1 MTDDGDAPCPWHTV
15 VHVFVLKNKNYSRVV
30 THFLDVTQSSTK
42 P

>member
-1 MTDDGDAPCPWHTV
+1 MTDDGDAPWHTV
-15 VHVFVLKNKNYSRVV
+15 VHVFVLKNKIYRRVV